1 MNKIIRFIFAAIIFC
16 LVCGCTSKLVRI
28 DSKPAFADI
37 RINNEYIGKTP
48 IYHRF
53 YDKWYPWPMKK
64 TDDYLIQAQ
73 RPGYEPEVQIFQE
86 TPVRADISY
95 VPDEIFFKMYPLAPE
110 TPDVEDSDDAASE
123 EDIE

>member
-1 MNKIIRFIFAAIIFC
+1 MKNIIRFIFAAIIFS

-37 RINNEYIGKTP
+37 KINNKSVGKTP
-48 IYHRF
+48 MYHRF
-53 YDKWYPWPMKK
+53 YDLWYPWPMKK

-73 RPGYEPEVQIFQE
+73 RPGFEPEVQIFHE

-95 VPDEIFFKMYPLAPE
+95 VPDEIFFKMVPLAP
-110 TPDVEDSDDAASE
+110 DEDME
-123 EDIE
+123 